1 MLETKI
7 NKEKINPPRINY
19 DFCEFNEPERKRMH
33 SLRLKQKDHEGKGLT
48 LNQNISNLQTPLT
61 INVMNDPNNKS
72 TPIYSPYIPL
82 TTNQNHSENK
92 FFDFEEIIENEVKK
106 RVEEEVRKRV
116 ENELNEKFENIRE
129 TEKEQQRAYMQ
140 KLLEE
145 ERSEWERN
153 NKSRELQEKIK
164 SKDVLLGEKNENINI
179 LEQKI
184 QMLLKIRELDEENTE
199 LKQFIEN
206 RVPNYDYYLNDSDVE
221 KENSLNGGLSEE
233 DRKKALQKKLEE
245 ENEIKKK

>member
-233 DRKKALQKKLEE
+233 DRKRPSKK
-245 ENEIKKK
+245 NWRRKMK